1 MKHLFLVLAFLG
13 FAGSANAS
21 ILIEPSVAVDM
32 SKNDFSPKGG
42 GTDMSGKATL
52 IDPGVRLGYESMIGL
67 FVAADYQ
74 MAMSGKYTLSNAP
87 GAPATKMSRSQ
98 LWLDVGFDAP
108 LLFRVWAGYALVNK
122 MALKVSGI
130 PDINYTGGSSLKLG
144 VGFNVIP
151 LLSIN
156 IEYLM
161 NNWSKVEIGG
171 LSQPTSDA
179 YDTSKGNAILVGVS
193 IPLTI

>member
-1 MKHLFLVLAFLG
+1 MKHLFLILAFLG
-13 FAGSANAS
+13 FMGSANAS
-21 ILIEPSVAVDM
+21 ILIEPSLSIDL
-32 SKNDFSPKGG
+32 SKNDLAPKGS

-52 IDPGVRLGYESMIGL
+52 IDPGVRLGYESMLGL

-87 GAPATKMSRSQ
+87 GAPDTKMSRSQ
-98 LWLDVGFDAP
+98 LWLDVGYDAP
-108 LLFRVWAGYALVNK
+108 LLFRVWAGYAVINK
-122 MALKVSGI
+122 MTLSPDGI
-130 PDINYTGGSSLKLG
+130 PDIQYTGGSSIKLG

-156 IEYLM
+156 VEYLM
-161 NNWSKVEIGG
+161 NKWSKVEVGG
-171 LSQPTSDA
+171 FSQSTSDA
-179 YDTSKGNAILVGVS
+179 YESSKGNAILVGVS